1 MTSSSRFRRP
11 FVPLAAGGVAL
22 ALALVGCGPDTA
34 TENPSA
40 PTAEAGA
47 ATPEVS
53 VALAD
58 GWVKAADTG
67 MTAVFG
73 TLTNRGDEDVTL
85 VAASSPA
92 ARTVEMHETV
102 MGADGAMVMQ
112 EKAGGIVVPAGGE
125 YELRP
130 GGDHIMLLGLDAPV
144 AVGDDVTV
152 TFETAGGGTIEITAN
167 GREFSGAEESYSPG
181 HGAEGDG

>member
-1 MTSSSRFRRP
+1 MTSSSRSRRP
-11 FVPLAAGGVAL
+11 VVQLAVGGMAL
-22 ALALVGCGPDTA
+22 ALALVGCGADTA
-34 TENPSA
+34 TKDPSA
-40 PTAEAGA
+40 PAAQADA

-67 MTAVFG
+67 MTGVFG

-85 VAASSPA
+85 VAASSPV

-144 AVGDDVTV
+144 TVGDDVTV

-167 GREFSGAEESYSPG
+167 GREFSGAEESYTPG
-181 HGAEGDG
+181 NGAEDDG